1 MTFAELQEIRKQY
14 AVTKEE
20 LQAAINEPRREAK
33 REYIIT
39 AYVENRIVYDQKT
52 TKTLETAKKCL
63 DKFTNGGLRAC
74 ITKKIEIQLV
84 VESNEK
90 ELKGKKEDAK

>member
-20 LQAAINEPRREAK
+20 LQSAINEPRLCAK
-33 REYIIT
+33 REYLVT
-39 AYVENRIVYDQKT
+39 AYVGNAIVYDQKT

-63 DKFTNGGLRAC
+63 EKFTNDGLRAC
-74 ITKKIEIQLV
+74 ITKKITIQFV
-84 VESNEK
+84 VESNE
-90 ELKGKKEDAK
+90 EGKA

>member
-1 MTFAELQEIRKQY
+1 MTFNELQEIRKQY

-20 LQAAINEPRREAK
+20 LQAAINEQKLCAK

-39 AYVENRIVYDQKT
+39 AYVGNSIVYDQKT

-63 DKFTNGGLRAC
+63 DKFTDNGLRAC
-74 ITKKIEIQLV
+74 ITKKITIQFV

-90 ELKGKKEDAK
+90 

>member
-1 MTFAELQEIRKQY
+1 MTFNELQEIRKQY

-20 LQAAINEPRREAK
+20 LQAAINEPRWEAK

-39 AYVENRIVYDQKT
+39 AYVGNWIVYDQKT

-63 DKFTNGGLRAC
+63 DEFTNDGLRAC
-74 ITKKIEIQLV
+74 ITKKITIQLV
-84 VESNEK
+84 VEGNEN
-90 ELKGKKEDAK
+90 ELGKKGDSK